1 MTINEEEGFSIK
13 VSTEDQSRPAFDF
26 GADILADGAD
36 GVSRPKKK
44 KKKKKK
50 KVDPVAELQ

>member
-1 MTINEEEGFSIK
+1 M
-13 VSTEDQSRPAFDF
+13 FDF

-36 GVSRPKKK
+36 QAMTRPKKK

-50 KVDPVAELQ
+50 KVAPHELYNI